1 MCFPETFNFALTFQM
16 LRWTRIGINDAKAC
30 PSVRYLRVL
39 FVTHCPLQQTLHF
52 NCRPSACSTQM
63 EWWRYSIVSN
73 KDYPF
78 AIFLA
83 LQTCHWVGQIKCI
96 QSPQNGTH
104 LKLHLISHC
113 ARQFPTFLVCL
124 YGLKVLCFSQL
135 TFLTRL
141 LAGGN
146 ICWRKAD
153 AQKHTEIH
161 NVMVGTLHICSLQ
174 II

>member
-1 MCFPETFNFALTFQM
+1 MDKD
-16 LRWTRIGINDAKAC
+16 RHAKPC
-30 PSVRYLRVL
+30 SSVCYLRVL
-39 FVTHCPLQQTLHF
+39 FVTHCLLQQTLLYF

-63 EWWRYSIVSN
+63 ERWSHSYSRVSN
-73 KDYPF
+73 KDYQFFSIATRP
-78 AIFLA
+78 L
-83 LQTCHWVGQIKCI
+83 VGQIKFI
-96 QSPQNGTH
+96 HSPQNGTH

-135 TFLTRL
+135 TFLTLL
-141 LAGGN
+141 LAGSN
-146 ICWRKAD
+146 ICCRKAD

>member
-1 MCFPETFNFALTFQM
+1 MDKD
-16 LRWTRIGINDAKAC
+16 RHAKPC
-30 PSVRYLRVL
+30 SSVCYLRVL
-39 FVTHCPLQQTLHF
+39 FVTHCHKPEVQQTLLYF

-63 EWWRYSIVSN
+63 ERWSHSYSRVSN
-73 KDYPF
+73 KDYQFFSIATRP
-78 AIFLA
+78 L
-83 LQTCHWVGQIKCI
+83 VGQI
-96 QSPQNGTH
+96 
-104 LKLHLISHC
+104 KLHLISHC

-135 TFLTRL
+135 TFLTQL
-141 LAGGN
+141 LAGSN
-146 ICWRKAD
+146 ICCRKAD